1 MNISKKNQE
10 KVNILFENNS
20 EMKEKL
26 YKGDAEAIREIGIIS
41 QRGINPDEI
50 IAAYESDDPS
60 AMDNLY
66 QNAKRLV
73 ELQKLYKVLCLEYYK
88 KMKDTIYNYST
99 DATQRSITPVVGYPQ
114 LDILEEEQED

>member
-50 IAAYESDDPS
+50 VAAYESDDPS

-73 ELQKLYKVLCLEYYK
+73 ELQKLYKALCLEYYK
-88 KMKDTIYNYST
+88 KMKDTTKY
-99 DATQRSITPVVGYPQ
+99 
-114 LDILEEEQED
+114 EEQASVQRKIN